1 MAIPTLLRA
10 VDSQM
15 NVNSFLVAPLVLNF
29 LDVYKIIH
37 RTGTVN
43 NINITVLITIVT
55 AIVDYRMKRSQSDT
69 TCDKQQIF
77 AL

>member
-37 RTGTVN
+37 GTGTVN

-55 AIVDYRMKRSQSDT
+55 TVVDYRMKRSQSDT
-69 TCDKQQIF
+69 TCDKQQIL